1 MIGRRKVNSIARFA
15 LSAPGIL
22 LAITVHE
29 VAHGWTAYAFG
40 DPTAKRAGRLTFNPL
55 AHLDILGT
63 IMLFLVHF
71 GWARPV
77 PVDPYNLRNPKRDM
91 IWISLAGP
99 GANILTAFFLTR
111 LMRLLAGIWLP
122 DPLLYLLYF
131 GMHIN
136 LILAFFNLLPVHP
149 LDGEKVL
156 VGLLPPWSA
165 YRFAQLERYG
175 PLILIAV
182 LLFDQMVFPVVRG
195 TVGLLSSNLGRW
207 MISF

>member
-1 MIGRRKVNSIARFA
+1 MNSIARFV

-22 LAITVHE
+22 LALTVHE
-29 VAHGWTAYAFG
+29 VAHGWVAYIFG

-71 GWARPV
+71 GWAKPV

-91 IWISLAGP
+91 MWISLAGP
-99 GANILTAFFLTR
+99 GANILAAFVLAR
-111 LMRLLAGIWLP
+111 LMKLFGIWLP
-122 DPLLYLLYF
+122 HSLLFVLYF

-136 LILAFFNLLPVHP
+136 LILAFFNLIPVHP
-149 LDGEKVL
+149 LDGSKIL
-156 VGLLPPWSA
+156 FGLLPPWHA
-165 YRFAQLERYG
+165 YRFAQIERYG
-175 PLILIAV
+175 PLILIAL

-195 TVGLLSSNLGRW
+195 TVGFMSLHLGRW

>member
-1 MIGRRKVNSIARFA
+1 MNSVARFV

-22 LAITVHE
+22 LALTVHE
-29 VAHGWTAYAFG
+29 VAHGWVAYILG

-99 GANILTAFFLTR
+99 GANILTAFVLTR
-111 LMRLLAGIWLP
+111 LMRLLTGIWLP
-122 DPLLYLLYF
+122 GPLLYLLSF
-131 GMHIN
+131 GMYIN
-136 LILAFFNLLPVHP
+136 LILAFFNLIPVHP

-156 VGLLPPWSA
+156 VGLLPLGPA

-175 PLILIAV
+175 PLILIVV

-195 TVGLLSSNLGRW
+195 TVGLLSSYLGRW
-207 MISF
+207 MMSF